1 MAAKDHPRYAEW
13 KATLERLI
21 AAQDR
26 IHEAP
31 DSERGTAQAEQASAL
46 AAYQK
51 ISEELEM

>member
-21 AAQDR
+21 VAQDR
-26 IHEAP
+26 LHEASNS
-31 DSERGTAQAEQASAL
+31 DRETAQAEQASAL